1 MSPREPNDDWR
12 VFSAISMIYGI
23 AERPFVKK
31 ITPGRIFCRFSL
43 PRVARNES
51 ATSGLVS
58 GRRISAWAGT
68 GDGSETSAMAKVPA
82 AGKGLGVG
90 RIPAVGKR
98 RERLAVLAGRC
109 YGRIF
114 QARYSERA
122 VPSVFAG
129 RGAGPFGASSVARRI
144 RFRPAKLG
152 LELGLAKNRV
162 RQFPQHR
169 IHSPAICSRGCW
181 PRSIPRSLASPR
193 VM

>member
-1 MSPREPNDDWR
+1 
-12 VFSAISMIYGI
+12 MIYGI
-23 AERPFVKK
+23 AERPFVKQ

-82 AGKGLGVG
+82 AGRVL
-90 RIPAVGKR
+90 AVGKR
-98 RERLAVLAGRC
+98 RKALAVVARRC
-109 YGRIF
+109 HGGIF
-114 QARYSERA
+114 PARYSERA
-122 VPSVFAG
+122 VPSVVAG
-129 RGAGPFGASSVARRI
+129 RGACPIGASGVVRRI
-144 RFRPAKLG
+144 PFRPAKLG
-152 LELGLAKNRV
+152 LAKNYAWQKPGLAKNRV